1 MPLLVIFFSVFGG
14 IQVFG
19 LIGLVMG
26 PLVLG
31 VFISVVDIFKDVER
45 EYD

>member
-1 MPLLVIFFSVFGG
+1 
-14 IQVFG
+14 VFG

-31 VFISVVDIFKDVER
+31 VFVSVVDIFKDVER
-45 EYD
+45 EYE